1 MLRLRAGGNRE
12 IAAGPFFFALS
23 GGVIHGLA
31 NNCVGSDVILASGEE
46 TPPVVSTIFRE
57 MIVFNN
63 NVLK

>member
-1 MLRLRAGGNRE
+1 MRLPPVR
-12 IAAGPFFFALS
+12 FFALS